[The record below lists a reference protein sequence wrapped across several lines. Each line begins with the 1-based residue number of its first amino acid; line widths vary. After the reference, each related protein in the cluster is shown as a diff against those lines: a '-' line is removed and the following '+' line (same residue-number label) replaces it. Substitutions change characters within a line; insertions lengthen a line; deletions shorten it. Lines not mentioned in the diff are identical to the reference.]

1 MPTEKENDMIQELIN
16 FPNLLVGQ
24 LSLKYHDE
32 FHGITE
38 NDYGANQDIINTHLL
53 DLILILIL
61 LKKMIRL
68 MIFLVTMFYLTL
80 KKMKVMR
87 QNYVI
92 SYMKGILKV

>member
-1 MPTEKENDMIQELIN
+1 
-16 FPNLLVGQ
+16 
-24 LSLKYHDE
+24 
-32 FHGITE
+32 
-38 NDYGANQDIINTHLL
+38 
-53 DLILILIL
+53 
-61 LKKMIRL
+61 MIRL